1 MGKNSQLVNSLKNLQ
16 NEVENA
22 QLAQEKSKKELSA
35 LELTVAE
42 KDVTIDTLETKLKG
56 MGEALD
62 IQKKN
67 SVNSEVV
74 TKLEQKCQNY
84 LDAIEDYKVRT
95 LILQSQLASHESSYD
110 ELITEL
116 NAEKAKITTITKEN
130 QTNLETLTEM
140 KEKCAK

>member
-1 MGKNSQLVNSLKNLQ
+1 MGNKDANKIYEELNAALEDKKTQITDLTLKNSQLVDSLKNLQ
-16 NEVENA
+16 NDVENA
-22 QLAQEKSKKELSA
+22 QLAQGKSKKELSA

-84 LDAIEDYKVRT
+84 LDAIEDYKVRI
-95 LILQSQLASHESSYD
+95 LILQSQLVS
-110 ELITEL
+110 
-116 NAEKAKITTITKEN
+116 
-130 QTNLETLTEM
+130 
-140 KEKCAK
+140 

>member
-1 MGKNSQLVNSLKNLQ
+1 MSNLQ
-16 NEVENA
+16 NDVETA
-22 QLAQEKSKKELSA
+22 QLSHGKSKKELSA

-84 LDAIEDYKVRT
+84 LDAIEDYKVRI
-95 LILQSQLASHESSYD
+95 LILQSQLVS
-110 ELITEL
+110 
-116 NAEKAKITTITKEN
+116 
-130 QTNLETLTEM
+130 
-140 KEKCAK
+140 